1 MNLNKEIQAID
12 DSVIDGMNN
21 YAISRLRS
29 VGAKDF
35 NGKEPIDFVG
45 DVLVKIVEGKRDWSK
60 AECSFKEFLFGCLR
74 SEISNFFS
82 KQKIFH
88 SSEIPESSETES
100 VESIEKK
107 RQRTYDIL
115 KKEGADDDELMVFE
129 CWMEGVTKSSE
140 VAQEL
145 GIKPQDVY
153 NITRRLERKRP
164 LIGNHIEKIL

>member
-1 MNLNKEIQAID
+1 MNLYKEIQAID

-21 YAISRLRS
+21 YAISRLRA

-45 DVLVKIVEGKRDWSK
+45 DVLVKVVEGKRDWRK

-82 KQKIFH
+82 KQKSVH

-100 VESIEKK
+100 AESIEKK
-107 RQRTYDIL
+107 RQRTYEIL

-129 CWMEGVTKSSE
+129 CWMEGITKPSE

-153 NITRRLERKRP
+153 NITKRLERKRP